1 MKKCFAIGLIMALVP
16 GMCPAVYTR
25 ISDLTAEKL
34 AKMKKLEKCQGTT
47 KGLKI
52 AGLSTLGLT
61 AVGVAGNIA
70 EAVVLN
76 EYKDKVKKEQKEYQ
90 TQADLNKSLWAQ
102 RNAELAKTQ
111 SKQPEQKNPA
121 ASEKCNKIVQEF
133 RQTIFDNTAD
143 HCFGEY
149 KPSGISYQEL
159 LSFVEESRN
168 KLKGQGYLVTDEY
181 FPLTQRRELT
191 WFDDGVEYRANFL
204 FSDIKCSDGLFI
216 NREQNKCQK
225 EKPADG
231 ETVKKD
237 QEVIRPVVIHRFE
250 RDIVTQQGA
259 MEKIRDYDKQME
271 DITLTYCDSP
281 SKSSTSNDNYNDT
294 LLCHGTDKDYIFR
307 FGRIDEQA
315 AIKLDKPSIL
325 KFDAPKVGEKLKL
338 PSLTE
343 EPDVI
348 GDEIK
353 DIQKCN
359 DKCNALGMEV
369 STYHPNCECK
379 NKVVED
385 VNDKKNRFFDSISK
399 MTFDCKAAK
408 SFLEDKEFPNNAKCT
423 YAGNN
428 AFNCNIASGEYA
440 GNQAFIFQKITGS
453 CNDVIA
459 DLSYTPVVNTKLSNN
474 FKAPDVGFKTP
485 SLNDE
490 TDVIGDEIKR
500 IQEKEAKE
508 QIKKDIEAA
517 KPRNQVFNIHI
528 SGDRTML
535 GQAGIKGVYSEI
547 QDYSNANDLLISP
560 TECQRN
566 GNTLTCS
573 GPRNNKY
580 VFNVDNIV
588 NPGVLRQR
596 AEAEKAQQHKMA
608 EIKKDLSDLPFWLSK
623 QRVANCDE
631 AKSVAVDK
639 MQSITGASANCSCTL
654 VGSNAKVN
662 CSNSMGSVSADMPIK
677 K

>member
-204 FSDIKCSDGLFI
+204 FSDIKCSDGLFM

-325 KFDAPKVGEKLKL
+325 KFDAPKVGENLKL

-343 EPDVI
+343 EP
-348 GDEIK
+348 
-353 DIQKCN
+353 
-359 DKCNALGMEV
+359 
-369 STYHPNCECK
+369 
-379 NKVVED
+379 
-385 VNDKKNRFFDSISK
+385 
-399 MTFDCKAAK
+399 
-408 SFLEDKEFPNNAKCT
+408 
-423 YAGNN
+423 
-428 AFNCNIASGEYA
+428 
-440 GNQAFIFQKITGS
+440 
-453 CNDVIA
+453 
-459 DLSYTPVVNTKLSNN
+459 
-474 FKAPDVGFKTP
+474 
-485 SLNDE
+485 
-490 TDVIGDEIKR
+490 DVIGDEIKR

-535 GQAGIKGVYSEI
+535 GEAGIKGVYSEI